1 MASFFADGGCF
12 NYLLCRVYQHGLG
25 RFAKKRTDFYSRHCR
40 SHRLASPVGAS
51 QELILF
57 FLLTIERLGEVE
69 EGQRLE
75 MQLAYLVLAA
85 FEGSLILRPMVCLDY
100 FWEISYDLNRWE
112 VDLDGAIDYH
122 KPLFI
127 HHSRRVKAMFDKFT
141 NRAKQVI
148 KLAKKEAQRLNHNY
162 LGTEHVLLG
171 LLKLGQG
178 VAVNV
183 LRNLKIDFDTVGGE
197 VEKLVG
203 YGPEIQVYGDPALTG
218 KVKKVF
224 EYANEEAAN
233 LNHNYVGTE
242 HLLLGLL
249 RQTDGVAAQ
258 VLENLNVNL
267 KEVRKEVLK
276 ELETF
281 NLQLP
286 PLGSSAG
293 STGSGDPVGPTGKA
307 PSSSKPFEK
316 GTNGNDK
323 MPALKA
329 YGYDLTE
336 NCREGRM
343 DPVIGRKE
351 EIEQVILI
359 LCRRRKNNPV
369 LIGEAGVGKTA
380 IVEGLAQAIVKGEV
394 PDNLRNKKLITLD
407 LALMIAGTKYRG
419 QFEERIKA
427 VMDEIKKHGNILL
440 FIDELHTIVGAG
452 AAEGAIDASNILKPA
467 LSRGE
472 IQCIGATTI
481 DEYRKHIEKDA
492 ALERRFQ
499 KVLVQPPSV
508 KDTIEILTG
517 LKVKYEEHHKCIY
530 TASAIEAAAELSDRY
545 IPVRFLPDKAI
556 DLIDEAGAKMRIAMS
571 SQPQDI
577 SQVETQ
583 IEEMRMA
590 KEQAISKQEYETAAK
605 LRDREKQ
612 LREQLQQ
619 IKTEWE
625 INKEEHEVVVTYE
638 DVAQVIAKQTGI
650 PISRL
655 TEGEVQKVLHLEEH
669 LKKEIIGQD
678 EALQAICRAIRRSQA
693 DIKDPNR
700 PIGAFLFLGPTG
712 VGKTLLAKL
721 LAKEMFGGEEALI
734 QQDMSEYME
743 KFAVSR
749 MTGSPPG
756 YVGHEEGGQLT
767 ELVRQ
772 RPYSVVL
779 FDEIEKAH
787 PDVMGLLLQIL
798 EEGRLTDSFGRKI
811 NFRNTIVIMTSNVGS
826 DLIKQNSEIGF
837 GAKGGMPDME
847 NVRNEC
853 TKRVNKQFTPELRN
867 RLDGIV
873 IFNMLTREM
882 LGRIVQLKVNELQ
895 QRLTRRSVQL
905 ELDEKAIAFLA
916 EKGSEEWELGAR
928 PIRRVVEQYLEEPL
942 STKLLA
948 NPQQG
953 ASIAISSDGQ
963 QLLFEEKQTFALANT
978 EASSSR
984 TARTAKRS

>member
-1 MASFFADGGCF
+1 
-12 NYLLCRVYQHGLG
+12 
-25 RFAKKRTDFYSRHCR
+25 
-40 SHRLASPVGAS
+40 
-51 QELILF
+51 
-57 FLLTIERLGEVE
+57 
-69 EGQRLE
+69 
-75 MQLAYLVLAA
+75 
-85 FEGSLILRPMVCLDY
+85 
-100 FWEISYDLNRWE
+100 
-112 VDLDGAIDYH
+112 
-122 KPLFI
+122 
-127 HHSRRVKAMFDKFT
+127 MFDKFT

-183 LRNLKIDFDTVGGE
+183 LRNLNIDFETVRAE

-286 PLGSSAG
+286 PIGASSSSQEASQVRPSASAGPKSFEKPTGNAGGSS
-293 STGSGDPVGPTGKA
+293 
-307 PSSSKPFEK
+307 
-316 GTNGNDK
+316 DK
-323 MPALKA
+323 MPALRA
-329 YGYDLTE
+329 YGHDLTE
-336 NCREGRM
+336 MSREGKM
-343 DPVIGRKE
+343 DPVIGRRE
-351 EIEQVILI
+351 EVERLILI

-369 LIGEAGVGKTA
+369 LVGEAGVGKTA

-394 PDNLRNKKLITLD
+394 PDNLRKKKLITLD

-427 VMDEIKKHGNILL
+427 VMEEIKKNGNVLL

-472 IQCIGATTI
+472 LQCIGATTV

-499 KVLVQPPSV
+499 KIIIQPPSV
-508 KDTIEILTG
+508 QETIQILTG
-517 LKVKYEEHHKCIY
+517 LKSKYEEHHKCIY
-530 TASAIEAAAELSDRY
+530 TEQSLEAAAVLSDRY
-545 IPVRFLPDKAI
+545 IHGRFLPDKAI
-556 DLIDEAGAKMRIAMS
+556 DLIDEAGAKMRISMMN
-571 SQPQDI
+571 QPQDI
-577 SQVETQ
+577 SKFETE
-583 IEEMRMA
+583 IEEIRLG
-590 KEQAISKQEYETAAK
+590 KEEAISKQEYEKAAK
-605 LRDREKQ
+605 LRDKEKT

-619 IKTEWE
+619 LRAQWE
-625 INKEEHEVVVTYE
+625 INKEEHEVVVE
-638 DVAQVIAKQTGI
+638 DEDIANVVARQTGI
-650 PISRL
+650 PINRL
-655 TEGEVQKVLHLEEH
+655 TEGETQKVLKMEEI
-669 LKKEIIGQD
+669 LRNRLIGQD
-678 EALQAICRAIRRSQA
+678 EAIRTVSRAIRRSRA

-700 PIGAFLFLGPTG
+700 PIGAFMFLGPTG
-712 VGKTLLAKL
+712 VGKTLLARL
-721 LAKEMFGGEEALI
+721 LAIHLFGGEDALI
-734 QQDMSEYME
+734 QVDMSEYME

-767 ELVRQ
+767 EQVRQ

-787 PDVMGLLLQIL
+787 PDVMDLLLQIL
-798 EEGRLTDSFGRKI
+798 EEGRLSDSFGRKVD
-811 NFRNTIVIMTSNVGS
+811 FRNTIIIMTSNLGA
-826 DLIKQNSEIGF
+826 DLIKKSTEVGF
-837 GAKGGMPDME
+837 GAME
-847 NVRNEC
+847 SLMDYSNIKEKIEKA
-853 TKRVNKQFTPELRN
+853 TKKHFKPEFLN
-867 RLDGIV
+867 RLNDMV
-873 IFNMLTREM
+873 IFHPLQREA
-882 LGRIVQLKVNELQ
+882 LLQVIELEIVKVQ
-895 QRLTRRSVQL
+895 KRLARRDITI
-905 ELDEKAIAFLA
+905 ELDEKAKNFLVDQGFQP
-916 EKGSEEWELGAR
+916 EMGAR
-928 PIRRVVEQYLEEPL
+928 PLRRTIEQYLEDPLAEKILLHPDEKFHYLVSAEGDHLVLTEKNKQLSQEEDASIPL
-942 STKLLA
+942 SS
-948 NPQQG
+948 P
-953 ASIAISSDGQ
+953 
-963 QLLFEEKQTFALANT
+963 
-978 EASSSR
+978 R
-984 TARTAKRS
+984 

>member
-1 MASFFADGGCF
+1 
-12 NYLLCRVYQHGLG
+12 
-25 RFAKKRTDFYSRHCR
+25 
-40 SHRLASPVGAS
+40 
-51 QELILF
+51 
-57 FLLTIERLGEVE
+57 
-69 EGQRLE
+69 
-75 MQLAYLVLAA
+75 
-85 FEGSLILRPMVCLDY
+85 
-100 FWEISYDLNRWE
+100 
-112 VDLDGAIDYH
+112 
-122 KPLFI
+122 
-127 HHSRRVKAMFDKFT
+127 MFDKFT

-162 LGTEHVLLG
+162 LGTEHILLG

-183 LRNLKIDFDTVGGE
+183 LRNLNIDFETVRNE

-224 EYANEEAAN
+224 EFANEEAAN

-286 PLGSSAG
+286 PIGSSSEPPAG
-293 STGSGDPVGPTGKA
+293 MAKSSSS
-307 PSSSKPFEK
+307 SSSKPFEK
-316 GTNGNDK
+316 SAPPPSGSNDK

-329 YGYDLTE
+329 YGHDLTE
-336 NCREGRM
+336 MVRENKM
-343 DPVIGRKE
+343 DPVIGRKDE
-351 EIEQVILI
+351 VERLILI

-369 LIGEAGVGKTA
+369 LVGEAGVGKTA

-427 VMDEIKKHGNILL
+427 VMDEIKKNGNVLL

-472 IQCIGATTI
+472 IQCIGATTS
-481 DEYRKHIEKDA
+481 DEFRKHIEKDA

-499 KVLVQPPSV
+499 KIVVAPPSV
-508 KDTIEILTG
+508 EDTIEILKG
-517 LKVKYEEHHKCIY
+517 LKVKYEEHHKCLY
-530 TASAIEAAAELSDRY
+530 TTEALEAAAVLSDRY
-545 IPVRFLPDKAI
+545 IAGRYLPDKAI
-556 DLIDEAGAKMRIAMS
+556 DLLDEAGAKQRMTTTN
-571 SQPQDI
+571 QPQDI
-577 SQVETQ
+577 SQFEHE
-583 IEEMRMA
+583 IEDTRLA
-590 KEQAISKQEYETAAK
+590 KEGAISKQEYEKAAK
-605 LRDREKQ
+605 LRDKEKQ

-619 IKTEWE
+619 IKAEWE
-625 INKEEHEVVVTYE
+625 INKEENEVLVEE
-638 DVAQVIAKQTGI
+638 DDIAQVISKQTGI
-650 PISRL
+650 PLSRL
-655 TEGEVQKVLHLEEH
+655 TEGETAKVLHLEEQ
-669 LKKEIIGQD
+669 LRKEIIGQD
-678 EALQAICRAIRRSQA
+678 EALKSVCRAIRRSKA
-693 DIKDPNR
+693 DIKDPRR

-712 VGKTLLAKL
+712 VGKTLLARL
-721 LAKEMFGGEEALI
+721 LAAHMFGGEDSLI
-734 QQDMSEYME
+734 QVDMSEYME

-767 ELVRQ
+767 ERVRQ

-787 PDVMGLLLQIL
+787 PDVMDIFLQIL
-798 EEGRLTDSFGRKI
+798 EDGQLTDSLGRKV
-811 NFRNTIVIMTSNVGS
+811 NFRNTIIIMTSNLGA
-826 DLIKQNSEIGF
+826 DRIRRNTEIGF
-837 GAKGGMPDME
+837 GAKDGMIDRARMRKDIE
-847 NVRNEC
+847 DE
-853 TKRVNKQFTPELRN
+853 VNKRLRPEFRN
-867 RLDGIV
+867 RIDEIV
-873 IFNMLTREM
+873 IFETLDKEKLRDVVRLEVGKLQDRLQRRQVTITLDDKALDYLTSKSDQPE
-882 LGRIVQLKVNELQ
+882 
-895 QRLTRRSVQL
+895 
-905 ELDEKAIAFLA
+905 F
-916 EKGSEEWELGAR
+916 GAR
-928 PIRRVVEQYLEEPL
+928 PIRRLVEENLEAPL
-942 STKLLA
+942 SEKILTSPSEGRHTL
-948 NPQQG
+948 
-953 ASIAISSDGQ
+953 ISSDG
-963 QLLFEEKQTFALANT
+963 EKLIFSDL
-978 EASSSR
+978 EVFPLRRSESPKP
-984 TARTAKRS
+984 TATPATGAAPAA

>member
-1 MASFFADGGCF
+1 
-12 NYLLCRVYQHGLG
+12 
-25 RFAKKRTDFYSRHCR
+25 
-40 SHRLASPVGAS
+40 
-51 QELILF
+51 
-57 FLLTIERLGEVE
+57 
-69 EGQRLE
+69 
-75 MQLAYLVLAA
+75 
-85 FEGSLILRPMVCLDY
+85 
-100 FWEISYDLNRWE
+100 
-112 VDLDGAIDYH
+112 
-122 KPLFI
+122 
-127 HHSRRVKAMFDKFT
+127 MFDKFT

-183 LRNLKIDFDTVGGE
+183 LRNLNIDFETVRAE

-224 EYANEEAAN
+224 EFANEEAAS

-258 VLENLNVNL
+258 VLENLNINL

-276 ELETF
+276 ELESF

-286 PLGSSAG
+286 PIGGSPTSSGVGSSPAG
-293 STGSGDPVGPTGKA
+293 SKQ
-307 PSSSKPFEK
+307 FEK
-316 GTNGNDK
+316 STSSTDK

-329 YGYDLTE
+329 YGHDLTE
-336 NCREGRM
+336 MCREGKM

-351 EIEQVILI
+351 EVERLILI

-369 LIGEAGVGKTA
+369 LVGEAGVGKTA
-380 IVEGLAQAIVKGEV
+380 IVEGLAQAIVKGDV
-394 PDNLRNKKLITLD
+394 PDNLRRKKLISLD

-427 VMDEIKKHGNILL
+427 VMDEIKKNGNILL

-472 IQCIGATTI
+472 LQCIGATTI

-499 KVLVQPPSV
+499 KIMVLPPSV
-508 KDTIEILTG
+508 EDTIEILIG
-517 LKVKYEEHHKCIY
+517 LKAKYEEHHKCRY
-530 TASAIEAAAELSDRY
+530 TPQALQAAAVLSERY
-545 IPVRFLPDKAI
+545 IHGRFLPDKAI
-556 DLIDEAGAKMRIAMS
+556 DLLDEAGAKMRIAMMN
-571 SQPQDI
+571 QPLDI
-577 SQVETQ
+577 GKYELE
-583 IEEMRMA
+583 IEETRLA
-590 KEQAISKQEYETAAK
+590 KEEAIGRQEYEKAAK
-605 LRDREKQ
+605 LRDKEKT

-619 IKTEWE
+619 LRVEWE
-625 INKEEHEVVVTYE
+625 SNKEEHEVNVDDE
-638 DVAQVIAKQTGI
+638 DVAQVVAKHTGI

-655 TEGEVQKVLHLEEH
+655 TEGETQKVLKMEEI
-669 LKKEIIGQD
+669 LKSSIIGQD
-678 EALQAICRAIRRSQA
+678 DALKTVCRAIRRSRA

-700 PIGAFLFLGPTG
+700 PIGAFLFLGPTKKK
-712 VGKTLLAKL
+712 KTLLARL
-721 LAKEMFGGEEALI
+721 LAIHMFGGEDALI
-734 QQDMSEYME
+734 QVDMSEYME

-767 ELVRQ
+767 ERVRQ

-787 PDVMGLLLQIL
+787 PDVMDLLLQIL
-798 EEGRLTDSFGRKI
+798 EEGRLTDSFGRKVD
-811 NFRNTIVIMTSNVGS
+811 FKNTIVIMTSNLGA
-826 DLIKQNSEIGF
+826 DLITKSNEVGF
-837 GAKGGMPDME
+837 GAKEGTLDYETIKGKIE
-847 NVRNEC
+847 NAV
-853 TKRVNKQFTPELRN
+853 KKQFKPEFLN
-867 RLDGIV
+867 RLNDMV
-873 IFNMLTREM
+873 IFHPLTKEYLLHVIEIEVR
-882 LGRIVQLKVNELQ
+882 KLQ
-895 QRLTRRSVQL
+895 NRLSRKDIQIT
-905 ELDEKAIAFLA
+905 LDDKAKEFLV
-916 EKGSEEWELGAR
+916 EKGFQPEMGAR
-928 PIRRVVEQYLEEPL
+928 PLRRVIEQYLEDPL
-942 STKLLA
+942 AEKLLM
-948 NPQQG
+948 NPG
-953 ASIAISSDGQ
+953 EGRKCLVTVENNEIAILDEEIIPHPK
-963 QLLFEEKQTFALANT
+963 EEKKEKQKSLTT
-978 EASSSR
+978 TS
-984 TARTAKRS
+984 

>member
-1 MASFFADGGCF
+1 
-12 NYLLCRVYQHGLG
+12 
-25 RFAKKRTDFYSRHCR
+25 
-40 SHRLASPVGAS
+40 
-51 QELILF
+51 
-57 FLLTIERLGEVE
+57 
-69 EGQRLE
+69 
-75 MQLAYLVLAA
+75 
-85 FEGSLILRPMVCLDY
+85 
-100 FWEISYDLNRWE
+100 
-112 VDLDGAIDYH
+112 
-122 KPLFI
+122 
-127 HHSRRVKAMFDKFT
+127 MFDKFT

-183 LRNLKIDFDTVGGE
+183 LRNLNIDFETVRSE

-286 PLGSSAG
+286 PLGSTAPQQGNQASSSSSAG
-293 STGSGDPVGPTGKA
+293 QN
-307 PSSSKPFEK
+307 KPFEK
-316 GTNGNDK
+316 SNGSGIDK

-329 YGYDLTE
+329 YGHDLTE
-336 NCREGRM
+336 MAREGRL
-343 DPVIGRKE
+343 DPVIGRKDE
-351 EIEQVILI
+351 VERLILI

-369 LIGEAGVGKTA
+369 LVGEAGVGKTS

-394 PDNLRNKKLITLD
+394 PDNLRKKKLISLD

-427 VMDEIKKHGNILL
+427 VMDEIRKNGNVLL

-472 IQCIGATTI
+472 IQCIGATTV

-499 KVLVQPPSV
+499 KIMVAPPSV
-508 KDTIEILTG
+508 EDTIEILGG
-517 LKVKYEEHHKCIY
+517 LKAKYEEHHKCIY
-530 TASAIEAAAELSDRY
+530 TAQALAAAAILSDRY
-545 IPVRFLPDKAI
+545 VHGRFLPDKAI
-556 DLIDEAGAKMRIAMS
+556 DLIDEAGAKMRISMMN
-571 SQPQDI
+571 QPQDI
-577 SQVETQ
+577 GNFEAE
-583 IEEMRMA
+583 IEETRIA
-590 KEQAISKQEYETAAK
+590 KEESISKQEYEKAAK
-605 LRDREKQ
+605 LRDKEKT

-619 IKTEWE
+619 IRAQWE
-625 INKEEHEVVVTYE
+625 INKEEHEVIVEDE
-638 DVAQVIAKQTGI
+638 DVATVVARHTGI

-655 TEGEVQKVLHLEEH
+655 TEGETQKILKLEEH
-669 LKKEIIGQD
+669 LRKNFIGQD
-678 EALQAICRAIRRSQA
+678 DALKTVCRAIRRSRA

-712 VGKTLLAKL
+712 VGKTLLARL
-721 LAKEMFGGEEALI
+721 LAIHMFGGEDALI
-734 QQDMSEYME
+734 QVDMSEYME

-767 ELVRQ
+767 EQVRQ

-787 PDVMGLLLQIL
+787 PDVMNLLLQIL
-798 EEGRLTDSFGRKI
+798 EEGRLSDSFGRKI
-811 NFRNTIVIMTSNVGS
+811 DFRNTIIIMTSNLGA
-826 DLIKQNSEIGF
+826 DLIRKSSEVGF
-837 GAKGGMPDME
+837 GAVEGAIDYNRMREKIEGE
-847 NVRNEC
+847 V
-853 TKRVNKQFTPELRN
+853 KKYFKPEFVN
-867 RLDGIV
+867 RLDD
-873 IFNMLTREM
+873 
-882 LGRIVQLKVNELQ
+882 KVFFHALDKLAILSIIELEIRKIQ
-895 QRLTRRSVQL
+895 SRLQKKEIYIS
-905 ELDEKAIAFLA
+905 LDDAAKDFLV
-916 EKGSEEWELGAR
+916 EKGYQPEMGAR
-928 PIRRVVEQYLEEPL
+928 PLRRTIEEYVEGPLAEMILEHPDEGRRVLITVENEQLKLIDQEVFKTKY
-942 STKLLA
+942 STEKIEKERAKIDKAESA
-948 NPQQG
+948 NG
-953 ASIAISSDGQ
+953 S
-963 QLLFEEKQTFALANT
+963 KT
-978 EASSSR
+978 
-984 TARTAKRS
+984 

>member
-1 MASFFADGGCF
+1 
-12 NYLLCRVYQHGLG
+12 
-25 RFAKKRTDFYSRHCR
+25 
-40 SHRLASPVGAS
+40 
-51 QELILF
+51 
-57 FLLTIERLGEVE
+57 
-69 EGQRLE
+69 
-75 MQLAYLVLAA
+75 
-85 FEGSLILRPMVCLDY
+85 
-100 FWEISYDLNRWE
+100 
-112 VDLDGAIDYH
+112 
-122 KPLFI
+122 
-127 HHSRRVKAMFDKFT
+127 MFDKFT

-183 LRNLKIDFDTVGGE
+183 LKNLNIDFETVRNE

-286 PLGSSAG
+286 PLGSAQGIAPGQTAQAS
-293 STGSGDPVGPTGKA
+293 SGGTKGY
-307 PSSSKPFEK
+307 EK
-316 GTNGNDK
+316 GNANASTDK

-329 YGYDLTE
+329 YGHDLTE
-336 NCREGRM
+336 MSREGKM

-351 EIEQVILI
+351 EVERLILI

-369 LIGEAGVGKTA
+369 LVGEAGVGKTA

-394 PDNLRNKKLITLD
+394 PDNLRKKKLITLD
-407 LALMIAGTKYRG
+407 LPLMIAGTKYRG

-427 VMDEIKKHGNILL
+427 VMDEIKKNGNVLL

-472 IQCIGATTI
+472 IQCIGATTV

-499 KVLVQPPSV
+499 KIWVNPPSV
-508 KDTIEILTG
+508 DETIEILTG
-517 LKVKYEEHHKCIY
+517 LKAKYEEHHKCIY
-530 TASAIEAAAELSDRY
+530 TDQALISAAILSDRY
-545 IPVRFLPDKAI
+545 VHGRFLPDKAI
-556 DLIDEAGAKMRIAMS
+556 DLLDEAGAKMRISMMN
-571 SQPQDI
+571 QPQDI
-577 SQVETQ
+577 SKYELE
-583 IEEMRMA
+583 IEQTRLA
-590 KEQAISKQEYETAAK
+590 KEEAISKQEYEKAAK
-605 LRDREKQ
+605 LRDKEKNS
-612 LREQLQQ
+612 REQLQQ
-619 IKTEWE
+619 IRAEWE
-625 INKEEHEVVVTYE
+625 INKEEHEVIVEDE
-638 DVAQVIAKQTGI
+638 DVANVVARQTGI
-650 PISRL
+650 PLNRL
-655 TEGEVQKVLHLEEH
+655 TEGETQKVLKMEEL
-669 LKKEIIGQD
+669 LKETIIGQE
-678 EALQAICRAIRRSQA
+678 EALRTVSRAIRRSRA

-700 PIGAFLFLGPTG
+700 PIGAFMFLGPTG
-712 VGKTLLAKL
+712 VGKTLLARL
-721 LAKEMFGGEEALI
+721 LAINLFGGEDALI
-734 QQDMSEYME
+734 QVDMSEYME

-767 ELVRQ
+767 EQVRQ

-787 PDVMGLLLQIL
+787 PDVMDLLLQIL

-811 NFRNTIVIMTSNVGS
+811 DFRNTIIIMTSNLGA
-826 DLIKQNSEIGF
+826 DLIKKSTEIGF
-837 GAKGGMPDME
+837 GAME
-847 NVRNEC
+847 GSLDYAHIKEKIESAV
-853 TKRVNKQFTPELRN
+853 KKHFKPEFLN
-867 RLDGIV
+867 RLNDLV
-873 IFNMLTREM
+873 IFHPLNKEQLLQVISLEVAKLQLRLNKREVFIT
-882 LGRIVQLKVNELQ
+882 LDDKAKVFLVEKGFQPEMGARPL
-895 QRLTRRSVQL
+895 RRTIEQFL
-905 ELDEKAIAFLA
+905 EDPLA
-916 EKGSEEWELGAR
+916 EKLLSHPDEGRKCLVTTEGDHLVFIDEE
-928 PIRRVVEQYLEEPL
+928 VSPL
-942 STKLLA
+942 RKIGKLPAPKDL
-948 NPQQG
+948 
-953 ASIAISSDGQ
+953 
-963 QLLFEEKQTFALANT
+963 
-978 EASSSR
+978 SSSGSNLSSSGSSR
-984 TARTAKRS
+984 

>member
-1 MASFFADGGCF
+1 
-12 NYLLCRVYQHGLG
+12 
-25 RFAKKRTDFYSRHCR
+25 
-40 SHRLASPVGAS
+40 
-51 QELILF
+51 
-57 FLLTIERLGEVE
+57 
-69 EGQRLE
+69 
-75 MQLAYLVLAA
+75 
-85 FEGSLILRPMVCLDY
+85 
-100 FWEISYDLNRWE
+100 
-112 VDLDGAIDYH
+112 
-122 KPLFI
+122 
-127 HHSRRVKAMFDKFT
+127 MFDKFT

-183 LRNLKIDFDTVGGE
+183 LRNLNIDFETVRNE

-286 PLGSSAG
+286 PIGGTGIPPGSNPQSSGAG
-293 STGSGDPVGPTGKA
+293 QAKS
-307 PSSSKPFEK
+307 FEK
-316 GTNGNDK
+316 PGNSTTDK

-329 YGYDLTE
+329 YGHDLTE
-336 NCREGRM
+336 MCREGKM

-351 EIEQVILI
+351 EVERLILI

-369 LIGEAGVGKTA
+369 LVGEAGVGKTA

-394 PDNLRNKKLITLD
+394 PDNLRKKKLITLD

-427 VMDEIKKHGNILL
+427 VMDEIKKNGNVLL

-499 KVLVQPPSV
+499 KIMVQPPSV
-508 KDTIEILTG
+508 QDTIEILNG
-517 LKVKYEEHHKCIY
+517 LKAKYEEHHKCIY
-530 TASAIEAAAELSDRY
+530 TPQALHAAATLSDRY
-545 IPVRFLPDKAI
+545 VHGRFLPDKAI
-556 DLIDEAGAKMRIAMS
+556 DLIDEAGAKMRIAMMN
-571 SQPQDI
+571 QPQDI
-577 SQVETQ
+577 SKFETE
-583 IEEMRMA
+583 IEETRLA
-590 KEQAISKQEYETAAK
+590 KEEAIGKQEYEKAAK
-605 LRDREKQ
+605 LRDKEKN

-619 IKTEWE
+619 IRAEWE
-625 INKEEHEVVVTYE
+625 TNKEEHEVIVEDE
-638 DVAQVIAKQTGI
+638 DVANVIARQTGI
-650 PISRL
+650 PLSRL
-655 TEGEVQKVLHLEEH
+655 TEGETQKVLKMEE
-669 LKKEIIGQD
+669 LLRENIIGQD
-678 EALQAICRAIRRSQA
+678 EALKTVCRAIRRSRA

-712 VGKTLLAKL
+712 VGKTLLARL
-721 LAKEMFGGEEALI
+721 LAMHLFGGEDALI
-734 QQDMSEYME
+734 QVDMSEYME

-767 ELVRQ
+767 EQVRQ

-787 PDVMGLLLQIL
+787 PDVMDLLLQIL
-798 EEGRLTDSFGRKI
+798 EEGRLTDSFGRKVD
-811 NFRNTIVIMTSNVGS
+811 FRNTIVIMTSNLGA
-826 DLIKQNSEIGF
+826 DLIKKSTEVGF
-837 GAKGGMPDME
+837 GAME
-847 NVRNEC
+847 GSMDYDHIKEKILSAV
-853 TKRVNKQFTPELRN
+853 KKHFKPEFLN
-867 RLDGIV
+867 RLNDIV
-873 IFNMLTREM
+873 IFQPLNREGLLKVIEIELKKL
-882 LGRIVQLKVNELQ
+882 LGRLQ
-895 QRLTRRSVQL
+895 RKEIFIT
-905 ELDEKAIAFLA
+905 LDDAAKNFLV
-916 EKGSEEWELGAR
+916 EKGFQPEMGAR
-928 PIRRVVEQYLEEPL
+928 PLRRTIEQYLEDPL
-942 STKLLA
+942 AEKLLTHPDEGRRSLVTVDGDHLTFVDQEVFVNSA
-948 NPQQG
+948 KKEKL
-953 ASIAISSDGQ
+953 ASAK
-963 QLLFEEKQTFALANT
+963 EKVEN
-978 EASSSR
+978 SR
-984 TARTAKRS
+984 

>member
-1 MASFFADGGCF
+1 
-12 NYLLCRVYQHGLG
+12 
-25 RFAKKRTDFYSRHCR
+25 
-40 SHRLASPVGAS
+40 
-51 QELILF
+51 
-57 FLLTIERLGEVE
+57 
-69 EGQRLE
+69 
-75 MQLAYLVLAA
+75 
-85 FEGSLILRPMVCLDY
+85 
-100 FWEISYDLNRWE
+100 
-112 VDLDGAIDYH
+112 
-122 KPLFI
+122 
-127 HHSRRVKAMFDKFT
+127 MFDKFT

-183 LRNLKIDFDTVGGE
+183 LRNLNIDFETVRSE

-224 EYANEEAAN
+224 EFANEEAAN

-286 PLGSSAG
+286 PLGSGAPPNMGQNQPG
-293 STGSGDPVGPTGKA
+293 STGKG
-307 PSSSKPFEK
+307 FEK
-316 GTNGNDK
+316 SNSGMSDK

-329 YGYDLTE
+329 YGHDLTE
-336 NCREGRM
+336 ICREGKM
-343 DPVIGRKE
+343 DPVIGRKDE
-351 EIEQVILI
+351 VERLILI

-369 LIGEAGVGKTA
+369 LVGEAGVGKTA

-394 PDNLRNKKLITLD
+394 PDNLRKKKLITLD

-427 VMDEIKKHGNILL
+427 IMDEIRKNGNVLL

-499 KVLVQPPSV
+499 KIIVQPPSV
-508 KDTIEILTG
+508 EDTIEILRG
-517 LKVKYEEHHKCIY
+517 LKDKYEDHHKCIY
-530 TASAIEAAAELSDRY
+530 TGAAISAAAVLSDRY
-545 IPVRFLPDKAI
+545 VHGRFLPDKAI
-556 DLIDEAGAKMRIAMS
+556 DLLDEAGAKMRIAMMN
-571 SQPQDI
+571 QPQEI
-577 SQVETQ
+577 TQ
-583 IEEMRMA
+583 LEALIEEA
-590 KEQAISKQEYETAAK
+590 KIAKDQAISNQRYEEAAN
-605 LRDREKQ
+605 LRDKEKNLREK
-612 LREQLQQ
+612 LQQ
-619 IKTEWE
+619 IRDQWE
-625 INKEEHEVVVTYE
+625 VNKEEHEVIVE
-638 DVAQVIAKQTGI
+638 DEDIANIVARQTGI
-650 PISRL
+650 PVNRL
-655 TEGEVQKVLHLEEH
+655 TEGETQKVLKMEEV
-669 LKKEIIGQD
+669 LKENIIGQD
-678 EALQAICRAIRRSQA
+678 DAVKTVCRAIRRSRA
-693 DIKDPNR
+693 DIKDPKR

-712 VGKTLLAKL
+712 VGKTLLARL
-721 LAKEMFGGEEALI
+721 LAINMFGGEDALI
-734 QQDMSEYME
+734 QVDMSEYME

-767 ELVRQ
+767 EQVRQ
-772 RPYSVVL
+772 RPYSVIL

-787 PDVMGLLLQIL
+787 PDVMHIFLQIL

-811 NFRNTIVIMTSNVGS
+811 DFRNTIIIMTSNIGA
-826 DLIKQNSEIGF
+826 DLIRRNTQVGF
-837 GAKGGMPDME
+837 GIADEDTLDYEQIKSKVLDE
-847 NVRNEC
+847 LKKVL
-853 TKRVNKQFTPELRN
+853 KPELLN
-867 RLDGIV
+867 RFTATTVFHPLSKEE
-873 IFNMLTREM
+873 L
-882 LGRIVQLKVNELQ
+882 LKVIDIELKKLQ
-895 QRLTRRSVQL
+895 ERLERRQIYI
-905 ELDEKAIAFLA
+905 ELDQEAKKFLV
-916 EKGSEEWELGAR
+916 EKGFNPKMGAR
-928 PIRRVVEQYLEEPL
+928 PMRQTIEEYLEDPIAE
-942 STKLLA
+942 KLLLYP
-948 NPQQG
+948 NEGRRCLVTVENDQLVFTDKEVFNIHKNKESKSKPIS
-953 ASIAISSDGQ
+953 AS
-963 QLLFEEKQTFALANT
+963 T
-978 EASSSR
+978 
-984 TARTAKRS
+984 

>member
-1 MASFFADGGCF
+1 
-12 NYLLCRVYQHGLG
+12 
-25 RFAKKRTDFYSRHCR
+25 
-40 SHRLASPVGAS
+40 
-51 QELILF
+51 
-57 FLLTIERLGEVE
+57 
-69 EGQRLE
+69 
-75 MQLAYLVLAA
+75 
-85 FEGSLILRPMVCLDY
+85 
-100 FWEISYDLNRWE
+100 
-112 VDLDGAIDYH
+112 
-122 KPLFI
+122 
-127 HHSRRVKAMFDKFT
+127 MFDKFT

-183 LRNLKIDFDTVGGE
+183 LRNLNIDFETVRNE

-286 PLGSSAG
+286 PIGSSQGNPPGQSPSAASASQNKPYEKAG
-293 STGSGDPVGPTGKA
+293 NSTS
-307 PSSSKPFEK
+307 
-316 GTNGNDK
+316 DK

-329 YGYDLTE
+329 YGHDLTE
-336 NCREGRM
+336 MCREGKM

-351 EIEQVILI
+351 EVERLILI

-369 LIGEAGVGKTA
+369 LVGEAGVGKTA

-394 PDNLRNKKLITLD
+394 PDNLRKKKLITLD

-427 VMDEIKKHGNILL
+427 VMDEIKKNGNVLL

-499 KVLVQPPSV
+499 KILIAPPSV
-508 KDTIEILTG
+508 EETIEILYG
-517 LKVKYEEHHKCIY
+517 LKTKYEEHHKCIY
-530 TASAIEAAAELSDRY
+530 TPIALRAAAELSDRY
-545 IPVRFLPDKAI
+545 IAGRFLPDKAI
-556 DLIDEAGAKMRIAMS
+556 DLIDEAGAKMRISMMN
-571 SQPQDI
+571 QPQDI
-577 SQVETQ
+577 STYEAE
-583 IEEMRMA
+583 IEESRIA
-590 KEQAISKQEYETAAK
+590 KEEAIGKQEYEKAAK
-605 LRDREKQ
+605 LRDKEKNLRETLQQ
-612 LREQLQQ
+612 LRAQ
-619 IKTEWE
+619 WE
-625 INKEEHEVVVTYE
+625 INKEEHTVIVEDE
-638 DVAQVIAKQTGI
+638 DVANVVSKQTGI
-650 PISRL
+650 PINRL
-655 TEGEVQKVLHLEEH
+655 TEGETQKVLKLEEI
-669 LKKEIIGQD
+669 LRENIIGQD
-678 EALQAICRAIRRSQA
+678 EALKTVARAIRRSRA

-712 VGKTLLAKL
+712 VGKTLLARL
-721 LAKEMFGGEEALI
+721 LAINMFGGEDALI
-734 QQDMSEYME
+734 QVDMSEYME

-767 ELVRQ
+767 EQVRQ

-787 PDVMGLLLQIL
+787 PDVMDILLQIL

-811 NFRNTIVIMTSNVGS
+811 DFKNTIVIMTSNLGA
-826 DLIKQNSEIGF
+826 DLIKKSSEVGF
-837 GAKGGMPDME
+837 GAAEGSLDYDHIKEKIEGA
-847 NVRNEC
+847 V
-853 TKRVNKQFTPELRN
+853 KKHFKPEFLN
-867 RLDGIV
+867 RLNDVV
-873 IFNMLTREM
+873 IFRPLNREALLQVIEIELKKVQARLNRRQVFLT
-882 LGRIVQLKVNELQ
+882 
-895 QRLTRRSVQL
+895 
-905 ELDEKAIAFLA
+905 LDASAKSFLV
-916 EKGSEEWELGAR
+916 EKGFQPEMGAR
-928 PIRRVVEQYLEEPL
+928 PLRRTIEQYLEDPL
-942 STKLLA
+942 AEKLLMFP
-948 NPQQG
+948 NEGRRSVVTVEGDHLIFKDEEVFPQ
-953 ASIAISSDGQ
+953 DVK
-963 QLLFEEKQTFALANT
+963 EKEPKQKAPVST
-978 EASSSR
+978 
-984 TARTAKRS
+984 

>member
-1 MASFFADGGCF
+1 
-12 NYLLCRVYQHGLG
+12 
-25 RFAKKRTDFYSRHCR
+25 
-40 SHRLASPVGAS
+40 
-51 QELILF
+51 
-57 FLLTIERLGEVE
+57 
-69 EGQRLE
+69 
-75 MQLAYLVLAA
+75 
-85 FEGSLILRPMVCLDY
+85 
-100 FWEISYDLNRWE
+100 
-112 VDLDGAIDYH
+112 
-122 KPLFI
+122 
-127 HHSRRVKAMFDKFT
+127 MFDKFT

-183 LRNLKIDFDTVGGE
+183 LRNLNIDFETVRNE

-286 PLGSSAG
+286 PIGAASPPPGAPGGQAG
-293 STGSGDPVGPTGKA
+293 PQGK
-307 PSSSKPFEK
+307 PYEK
-316 GTNGNDK
+316 GNAGAAGLEK

-329 YGYDLTE
+329 YGHDLTE
-336 NCREGRM
+336 MCRENKM
-343 DPVIGRKE
+343 DPVIGRKQE
-351 EIEQVILI
+351 VERLILI

-369 LIGEAGVGKTA
+369 LVGEAGVGKTA

-394 PDNLRNKKLITLD
+394 PDNLRKKRLIALD

-427 VMDEIKKHGNILL
+427 VMDEIKKNGNVLL

-499 KVLVQPPSV
+499 KIMVAPPSV
-508 KDTIEILTG
+508 EDTVEILSG
-517 LKVKYEEHHKCIY
+517 LKAKYEDHHKCIY
-530 TASAIEAAAELSDRY
+530 TPQALRAAAVLSDRY
-545 IPVRFLPDKAI
+545 VHGRFLPDKAI
-556 DLIDEAGAKMRIAMS
+556 DLLDEAGAKMRIAMMN
-571 SQPQDI
+571 QPQDI
-577 SQVETQ
+577 SKYEAE
-583 IEEMRMA
+583 IEETRLA
-590 KEQAISKQEYETAAK
+590 KEEAISKQEYEKAAK
-605 LRDREKQ
+605 LRDKEKT

-619 IKTEWE
+619 LRAQWE
-625 INKEEHEVVVTYE
+625 VNKEEHEVIVE
-638 DVAQVIAKQTGI
+638 DEDIAQVVAKQTGI

-655 TEGEVQKVLHLEEH
+655 TEGETQKVLKMEEI
-669 LKKEIIGQD
+669 LRGSIVGQE
-678 EALQAICRAIRRSQA
+678 EALKTVCRAIRRSRA

-712 VGKTLLAKL
+712 VGKTLLARL
-721 LAKEMFGGEEALI
+721 LAIHMFGGEDALI
-734 QQDMSEYME
+734 QVDMSEYME

-767 ELVRQ
+767 EQVRQ

-787 PDVMGLLLQIL
+787 PDVMDLLLQIL
-798 EEGRLTDSFGRKI
+798 EEGRLTDSFGRKVD
-811 NFRNTIVIMTSNVGS
+811 FRNTIVIMTSNLGA
-826 DLIKQNSEIGF
+826 DLIKKSTEVGF
-837 GAKGGMPDME
+837 GAQEGSLDYDHIKDKIEGA
-847 NVRNEC
+847 V
-853 TKRVNKQFTPELRN
+853 KKQFKPEFLN
-867 RLDGIV
+867 RLNDTIIFRPLNREALMQV
-873 IFNMLTREM
+873 IEIEIKKIQNRLQRREVY
-882 LGRIVQLKVNELQ
+882 I
-895 QRLTRRSVQL
+895 T
-905 ELDEKAIAFLA
+905 LDEKAKNFLV
-916 EKGSEEWELGAR
+916 EKGFQPEMGAR
-928 PIRRVVEQYLEEPL
+928 PLRRTVEQYLEDPL
-942 STKLLA
+942 AEKLLMHPDEGCRCTVTA
-948 NPQQG
+948 DG
-953 ASIAISSDGQ
+953 DHLVITEEELIHLHRKSSD
-963 QLLFEEKQTFALANT
+963 KKATT
-978 EASSSR
+978 ASGS
-984 TARTAKRS
+984 

>member
-1 MASFFADGGCF
+1 
-12 NYLLCRVYQHGLG
+12 
-25 RFAKKRTDFYSRHCR
+25 
-40 SHRLASPVGAS
+40 
-51 QELILF
+51 
-57 FLLTIERLGEVE
+57 
-69 EGQRLE
+69 
-75 MQLAYLVLAA
+75 
-85 FEGSLILRPMVCLDY
+85 
-100 FWEISYDLNRWE
+100 
-112 VDLDGAIDYH
+112 
-122 KPLFI
+122 
-127 HHSRRVKAMFDKFT
+127 MFDKFT

-183 LRNLKIDFDTVGGE
+183 LKNMSIDFETVRAE

-203 YGPEIQVYGDPALTG
+203 YGPEIQVIGDPALTG

-286 PLGSSAG
+286 PIGGGAASGNQPPMGPGSPGGKAYDKAGSASSA
-293 STGSGDPVGPTGKA
+293 
-307 PSSSKPFEK
+307 
-316 GTNGNDK
+316 NDK

-329 YGYDLTE
+329 YGHDLTE
-336 NCREGRM
+336 MSREGKL
-343 DPVIGRKE
+343 DPVVGRKE
-351 EIEQVILI
+351 EVERLILI

-369 LIGEAGVGKTA
+369 LVGEAGVGKTA
-380 IVEGLAQAIVKGEV
+380 IVEGLAQAIAKGDV
-394 PDNLRNKKLITLD
+394 PDTLRKKRLITLD
-407 LALMIAGTKYRG
+407 LPLMIAGTKYRG

-427 VMDEIKKHGNILL
+427 VMDEIKKNGNILL

-472 IQCIGATTI
+472 IQCIGATTV

-499 KVLVQPPSV
+499 KIWINPPSV
-508 KDTIEILTG
+508 ADTMEILSG
-517 LKVKYEEHHKCIY
+517 LKAKYEEHHKCIY
-530 TASAIEAAAELSDRY
+530 TGAALEAAAILSDRY
-545 IPVRFLPDKAI
+545 IHGRFLPDKAI
-556 DLIDEAGAKMRIAMS
+556 DLIDEAGAKMRISMMN
-571 SQPQDI
+571 QPQDI
-577 SQVETQ
+577 SKYEVE
-583 IEEMRMA
+583 IEETRVA
-590 KEQAISKQEYETAAK
+590 KEDAIGHQEYEKAAK
-605 LRDREKQ
+605 LRDKEKT

-619 IKTEWE
+619 IRNQWE
-625 INKEEHEVVVTYE
+625 VNKEEHEVIVEDEDIANVV
-638 DVAQVIAKQTGI
+638 ARQTGV
-650 PISRL
+650 PLNRL
-655 TEGEVQKVLHLEEH
+655 TEGETQKVLKMEEI
-669 LKKEIIGQD
+669 LKTSIIGQED
-678 EALQAICRAIRRSQA
+678 AVRTVCRAIRRSRA

-712 VGKTLLAKL
+712 VGKTLLARL
-721 LAKEMFGGEEALI
+721 LAVNLFGGEDALI
-734 QQDMSEYME
+734 QVDMSEYME

-767 ELVRQ
+767 EQVRQ

-787 PDVMGLLLQIL
+787 PDVMDLLLQIL

-811 NFRNTIVIMTSNVGS
+811 DFRNTIIIMTSNLGA
-826 DLIKQNSEIGF
+826 DLIKKSTEIGF
-837 GAKGGMPDME
+837 GAGEGSLDYAHIREKIE
-847 NVRNEC
+847 SSV
-853 TKRVNKQFTPELRN
+853 KKHFKPEFLN
-867 RLDGIV
+867 RLNDTIIFHPLNKEHLMQV
-873 IFNMLTREM
+873 IELSLKILYARLAKRE
-882 LGRIVQLKVNELQ
+882 VV
-895 QRLTRRSVQL
+895 L
-905 ELDEKAIAFLA
+905 ELDQAAKEFLV
-916 EKGSEEWELGAR
+916 EKGFQPEMGAR
-928 PIRRVVEQYLEEPL
+928 PLRRTIEQYLEDPL
-942 STKLLA
+942 AEKLLA
-948 NPQQG
+948 HPNEGRKCLVTVEGDNLVFIDQEVF
-953 ASIAISSDGQ
+953 ARKKK
-963 QLLFEEKQTFALANT
+963 EKIG
-978 EASSSR
+978 
-984 TARTAKRS
+984 K

>member
-1 MASFFADGGCF
+1 
-12 NYLLCRVYQHGLG
+12 
-25 RFAKKRTDFYSRHCR
+25 
-40 SHRLASPVGAS
+40 
-51 QELILF
+51 
-57 FLLTIERLGEVE
+57 
-69 EGQRLE
+69 
-75 MQLAYLVLAA
+75 
-85 FEGSLILRPMVCLDY
+85 
-100 FWEISYDLNRWE
+100 
-112 VDLDGAIDYH
+112 
-122 KPLFI
+122 
-127 HHSRRVKAMFDKFT
+127 MFDKFT

-183 LRNLKIDFDTVGGE
+183 LRNLNIDFETVRE
-197 VEKLVG
+197 AVEKLVG

-249 RQTDGVAAQ
+249 RQIDGVAAQ

-286 PLGSSAG
+286 PLGGPLPGPAG
-293 STGSGDPVGPTGKA
+293 LQGSGSSGSASKA
-307 PSSSKPFEK
+307 YDKTAS
-316 GTNGNDK
+316 TANDK

-329 YGYDLTE
+329 YGHDLTE
-336 NCREGRM
+336 MCREGKM

-351 EIEQVILI
+351 EVESLILI

-369 LIGEAGVGKTA
+369 LVGEAGVGKTA
-380 IVEGLAQAIVKGEV
+380 IVEGLAQAIVKGDV
-394 PDNLRNKKLITLD
+394 PDNLRKKKLITLD

-427 VMDEIKKHGNILL
+427 VMDEIKKNGNVLL

-452 AAEGAIDASNILKPA
+452 AAEGAIDASNILKPS

-472 IQCIGATTI
+472 LQCIGATTI

-499 KVLVQPPSV
+499 KIVIQPPSI
-508 KDTIEILTG
+508 DETIEILQG
-517 LKVKYEEHHKCIY
+517 LKAKYEEHHKCFY
-530 TASAIEAAAELSDRY
+530 TPAALNAAAMLSDRY
-545 IPVRFLPDKAI
+545 IHGRFLPDKAI
-556 DLIDEAGAKMRIAMS
+556 DLIDEAGAKMRISMMN
-571 SQPQDI
+571 QPQDI
-577 SQVETQ
+577 SKYEAE
-583 IEEMRMA
+583 IEEVRLA
-590 KEQAISKQEYETAAK
+590 KEEAISKQEYEKAAK
-605 LRDREKQ
+605 LRDKEKTS
-612 LREQLQQ
+612 REQLQQ
-619 IKTEWE
+619 IRAEWE
-625 INKEEHEVVVTYE
+625 ISKEEHEVIVEEE
-638 DVAQVIAKQTGI
+638 DIAQVVAKQTGI
-650 PISRL
+650 PLIRL
-655 TEGEVQKVLHLEEH
+655 TEGETQKVLKMEEI
-669 LKKEIIGQD
+669 LRENIIGQD
-678 EALQAICRAIRRSQA
+678 EALSTICRAIRRSRA

-712 VGKTLLAKL
+712 VGKTLLARL
-721 LAKEMFGGEEALI
+721 LAINMFGGEDALI
-734 QQDMSEYME
+734 QVDMSEYME

-767 ELVRQ
+767 EQVRQ

-787 PDVMGLLLQIL
+787 PDVMDLLLQIL

-811 NFRNTIVIMTSNVGS
+811 DFRNTIVIMTSNMGA
-826 DLIKQNSEIGF
+826 DLIRKSTEVGF
-837 GAKGGMPDME
+837 GAAEGSLDYDHIKEKIMSAVKKGF
-847 NVRNEC
+847 
-853 TKRVNKQFTPELRN
+853 KPEFLN
-867 RLDGIV
+867 RLNDIIIFRPLDREGLMKVIGI
-873 IFNMLTREM
+873 E
-882 LGRIVQLKVNELQ
+882 LKKLLS
-895 QRLTRRSVQL
+895 RLVKKDIII
-905 ELDEKAIAFLA
+905 ELDEKAKNFLV
-916 EKGSEEWELGAR
+916 EKGFQVEMGAR
-928 PIRRVVEQYLEEPL
+928 PLRRTIEQYLEDPL
-942 STKLLA
+942 AEKLLLHP
-948 NPQQG
+948 NEG
-953 ASIAISSDGQ
+953 RRSLVTVEDDKLVFIDHEVIEHK
-963 QLLFEEKQTFALANT
+963 EESEPRPKD
-978 EASSSR
+978 SVRVKMKSKS
-984 TARTAKRS
+984 

>member
-1 MASFFADGGCF
+1 MNPD
-12 NYLLCRVYQHGLG
+12 RM
-25 RFAKKRTDFYSRHCR
+25 
-40 SHRLASPVGAS
+40 
-51 QELILF
+51 
-57 FLLTIERLGEVE
+57 E
-69 EGQRLE
+69 E
-75 MQLAYLVLAA
+75 
-85 FEGSLILRPMVCLDY
+85 
-100 FWEISYDLNRWE
+100 N
-112 VDLDGAIDYH
+112 
-122 KPLFI
+122 
-127 HHSRRVKAMFDKFT
+127 MFDKFT

-183 LRNLKIDFDTVGGE
+183 LRNLNIDFETVRQE

-286 PLGSSAG
+286 PI
-293 STGSGDPVGPTGKA
+293 GSGGGGTLGQGA
-307 PSSSKPFEK
+307 GQGATSSKQFEK
-316 GTNGNDK
+316 SGASAADK

-329 YGYDLTE
+329 YGHDLTE
-336 NCREGRM
+336 MCREGKM

-351 EIEQVILI
+351 EVERLILI

-369 LIGEAGVGKTA
+369 LVGEAGVGKTA
-380 IVEGLAQAIVKGEV
+380 IVEGLAQYIVRGEV
-394 PDNLRNKKLITLD
+394 PDNLRKKKLISLD

-427 VMDEIKKHGNILL
+427 VMDEIKKNGNVLI

-472 IQCIGATTI
+472 IQCIGATTV

-499 KVLVQPPSV
+499 KIHINPPSV
-508 KDTIEILTG
+508 KETTEILQG
-517 LKVKYEEHHKCIY
+517 LKDKYEEHHKCIY
-530 TASAIEAAAELSDRY
+530 TQDALEAASILSDRY
-545 IPVRFLPDKAI
+545 IAGRFLPDKAI
-556 DLIDEAGAKMRIAMS
+556 DLIDEAGAKMRIAMM
-571 SQPQDI
+571 SQPDEI
-577 SQVETQ
+577 ATLEAD
-583 IEEMRMA
+583 IEEARLA
-590 KEQAISKQEYETAAK
+590 KEESIAKQEYEKAAK
-605 LRDREKQ
+605 LRDKEKN
-612 LREQLQQ
+612 LRETLQ
-619 IKTEWE
+619 KVRAEWE
-625 INKEEHEVVVTYE
+625 INKEEHQVMVEDE
-638 DVAQVIAKQTGI
+638 DVAAIVAKQTGI
-650 PISRL
+650 PLNRL
-655 TEGEVQKVLHLEEH
+655 TEGETEKVLKMDEVLR
-669 LKKEIIGQD
+669 KNIVGQD
-678 EALQAICRAIRRSQA
+678 EALKTVCRAIRRSRA

-712 VGKTLLAKL
+712 VGKTLLARL
-721 LAKEMFGGEEALI
+721 LATHLFGGEDALI
-734 QQDMSEYME
+734 QVDMSEYME

-767 ELVRQ
+767 EQVRQ

-787 PDVMGLLLQIL
+787 PDVMDILLQIL
-798 EEGRLTDSFGRKI
+798 EEGRLTDSFGRKVD
-811 NFRNTIVIMTSNVGS
+811 FRNTIVIMTSNLGA
-826 DLIKQNSEIGF
+826 DMIKRSTEMGF
-837 GAKGGMPDME
+837 GAREGSLDYDSIKEKIEGA
-847 NVRNEC
+847 V
-853 TKRVNKQFTPELRN
+853 KKHFKPEFLN
-867 RLDGIV
+867 RLNDTV
-873 IFNMLTREM
+873 IFRPLDKNYLLQVIELEIKKVQERLKRRDVQITLDDKAKSFLVDKGFQPEM
-882 LGRIVQLKVNELQ
+882 
-895 QRLTRRSVQL
+895 
-905 ELDEKAIAFLA
+905 
-916 EKGSEEWELGAR
+916 GAR
-928 PIRRVVEQYLEEPL
+928 PVRRVIEEYLEDPLAERLLLHPDEGRVCLVTADNDKIVITDQEVIPRKKKEP
-942 STKLLA
+942 A
-948 NPQQG
+948 VAPG
-953 ASIAISSDGQ
+953 PV
-963 QLLFEEKQTFALANT
+963 EKK
-978 EASSSR
+978 EA
-984 TARTAKRS
+984 AHPAK